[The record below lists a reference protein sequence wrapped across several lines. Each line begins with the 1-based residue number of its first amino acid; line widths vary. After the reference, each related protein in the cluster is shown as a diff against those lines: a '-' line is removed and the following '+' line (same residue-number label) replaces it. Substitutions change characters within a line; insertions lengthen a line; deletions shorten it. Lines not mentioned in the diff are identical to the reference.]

1 MKRTIYAETPD
12 KERTIKAPTTEDM
25 AKLADGEMIELEKEE
40 TELAKGEEVDTDAIP
55 SPGGTGDPAVFDED

>member
-1 MKRTIYAETPD
+1 
-12 KERTIKAPTTEDM
+12 M